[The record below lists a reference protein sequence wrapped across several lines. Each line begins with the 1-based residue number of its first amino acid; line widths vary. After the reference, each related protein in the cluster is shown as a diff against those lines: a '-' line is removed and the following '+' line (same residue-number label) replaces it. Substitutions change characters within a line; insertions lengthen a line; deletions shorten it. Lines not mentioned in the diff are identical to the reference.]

1 MAVQA
6 IHTAIAEHWCVD
18 EGGFNLPEDGHSVA
32 GSSRSFVTEFE
43 QIILV
48 ITVGVLN
55 CSIGEFLK

>member
-1 MAVQA
+1 MK
-6 IHTAIAEHWCVD
+6 
-18 EGGFNLPEDGHSVA
+18 GGGVNLPEDGHSVA
-32 GSSRSFVTEFE
+32 GSSHSFVTEFE